1 MSETDTIPV
10 SASVASTGQSIMYL
24 GNYAW
29 CYTGG
34 IGVINSATT
43 VLETQT
49 GSGLLV
55 ADVLL
60 NYIFVGANDQMEWQV
75 YLNDVLMAGA
85 KDSGP
90 AVYTEFNNPIKLI
103 LPPFTKLKVTAKNAS
118 SATSRAMG
126 VILTGRV
133 YGVA

>member
-1 MSETDTIPV
+1 MTEASVQPEAGTV
-10 SASVASTGQSIMYL
+10 SAGQSIIYL
-24 GNYAW
+24 KDYAW

-55 ADVLL
+55 AEVLL
-60 NYIFVGANDQMEWQV
+60 NYVFVGANDQMEWQI
-75 YLNDVLMAGA
+75 YLNDILMAGA

-90 AVYTEFNNPIKLI
+90 AVYTEFNNPIRLI
-103 LPPFTKLKVTAKNAS
+103 LPPFTRLKVTAKNAS

-133 YGVA
+133 YGAE